1 MSSTLLLP
9 HAHSFVKG
17 PVVINTQN
25 NHTDNHVLAFKTHDH
40 RSVVA
45 RSQPVGEKRHLP
57 GDRRRANRR
66 SAASVRGHAH
76 EHTLYCSQPMTRAST
91 RQPGLAVRRPA
102 SRKIDREPAPRPRAA
117 CAAKARDSSRSQT
130 RTNRGSQEFACV
142 PGPHAISPTAS
153 HRLTQPEAT
162 HRRRHR
168 HGLFHRDSR
177 LPGVGLS

>member
-1 MSSTLLLP
+1 MV
-9 HAHSFVKG
+9 AH
-17 PVVINTQN
+17 
-25 NHTDNHVLAFKTHDH
+25 
-40 RSVVA
+40 R
-45 RSQPVGEKRHLP
+45 QPVGEKRRLP

-76 EHTLYCSQPMTRAST
+76 AHTLYWSQLMTRACT

-162 HRRRHR
+162 HRRRCATDWQGRQSGPAWCPSCAWCPAPLRRPRSVCHVVV
-168 HGLFHRDSR
+168 
-177 LPGVGLS
+177 VGLVPRRLLFAAAKI